1 MSSEAYRAY
10 LEQADQDKPR
20 ARTRKKTEEQAKPEP
35 QPEPQEKQATV
46 QLEDEPLLRELAKE
60 REKIDE
66 APVRAEVEKLEKSAE
81 EIFDWVRRHPSDA
94 SQVRRFTGYYLPTT
108 LKLLRTY
115 NEMDLHAE
123 SSAVAED
130 IQNKIHS
137 SLVNV
142 NQAFGNLRDTL
153 LRDTALDVDAEISAL
168 STVLAQE
175 GLVTDEISKHGV

>member
-1 MSSEAYRAY
+1 MRS
-10 LEQADQDKPR
+10 
-20 ARTRKKTEEQAKPEP
+20 
-35 QPEPQEKQATV
+35 
-46 QLEDEPLLRELAKE
+46 
-60 REKIDE
+60 
-66 APVRAEVEKLEKSAE
+66 EVEKLESSAA
-81 EIFDWVRRHPSDA
+81 EIFSWVRRHPSDA
-94 SQVRRFTGYYLPTT
+94 SQVRRVTSYYLPTT

-130 IQNKIHS
+130 IQNKIHT

-142 NQAFGNLRDTL
+142 NEAFSNLRDTL

-175 GLVTDEISKHGV
+175 GLVQDEITKH